1 MSIYKKIW
9 LTKRVNNS
17 IIITEFKD
25 YPIDTDIILLIFY
38 SKEDYM
44 IARLKKIL
52 NIKIKYYGKF

>member
-44 IARLKKIL
+44 IARLKKFL